1 MKLDWKNLGFK
12 YLPTHAFVQS
22 DYAEGKWSD
31 PEKKSDPHFS
41 LHIAANCL
49 HYGQACFEGLK
60 AFRTK
65 DDRIVMFRPDRG
77 AKRLIDSAKR
87 ICMQAPSEDL
97 FIKVCKIAIRENLDF
112 LPPYG
117 TGASLYIRPLLIGT
131 QPVIGINPSETYTFL
146 VFVTPVGSCYKDGF
160 FPVNVL
166 VVDDFD
172 RAAAQG
178 TGQTKVA
185 GNYAASLLPDQKA
198 KKQGY
203 SIVLYTDPVE
213 HKFIDELGTSNF
225 FGITSAG
232 EYKTP
237 NSPSILQSITNES
250 LQVLAQEYSL
260 KVIKGPIALEGL
272 DQFTE
277 VGACGTAAVITPIY
291 SITRGEKKW
300 TFGKP
305 DEAGETLKKLFE
317 HFQGIRYGE
326 REDKY
331 GWLLEV

>member
-1 MKLDWKNLGFK
+1 MELDWKNLGFN
-12 YLPTHAFVQS
+12 YLPTNVFVQS
-22 DYAEGKWSD
+22 DYAEGKWSAPDIKKD
-31 PEKKSDPHFS
+31 PRLS

-77 AKRLIDSAKR
+77 ARRLTASAKR
-87 ICMQAPSEDL
+87 LCMQAPPENL
-97 FIKVCKIAIRENLDF
+97 FIEVCKMAIRENLDF

-131 QPVIGINPSETYTFL
+131 QPIIGVAPSETYTFL
-146 VFVTPVGSCYKDGF
+146 VFVTPVGPYYKDGF

-166 VVDDFD
+166 VVDDYD

-178 TGQTKVA
+178 TGQAKIA
-185 GNYAASLLPDQKA
+185 GNYAASLLPGLQA

-203 SIVLYTDPVE
+203 SIALYTDPVE

-225 FGITSAG
+225 FGITSGG

-237 NSPSILQSITNES
+237 DSPSILKSITNES
-250 LQVLAQEYSL
+250 LQVLAQEYGF
-260 KVIKGPIALEGL
+260 KVIKGPIALEEL
-272 DQFTE
+272 DQFIE

-291 SITRGEKKW
+291 SITRGEKQW
-300 TFGKP
+300 TFGTP
-305 DEAGETLKKLFE
+305 NEAGKTLKKLYE
-317 HFQGIRYGE
+317 HLQGVQYGE

-331 GWLLEV
+331 GWLVEV

>member
-1 MKLDWKNLGFK
+1 MKLDWKNLGFT
-12 YLPTHAFVQS
+12 YLSTQAFVQS
-22 DYAEGKWSD
+22 DYAEGKWSE
-31 PEKKSDPHFS
+31 PEVKNDPHLS

-65 DDRIVMFRPDRG
+65 DGRCVLFRPDKG
-77 AKRLIDSAKR
+77 AERLMDSAKR
-87 ICMQAPSEDL
+87 ICMQAPPEEL
-97 FIKVCKIAIRENLDF
+97 FIEVCTMAIRENLNF

-131 QPVIGINPSETYTFL
+131 QPIIGVNPSETYTFL
-146 VFVTPVGSCYKDGF
+146 VFVTPVGPYYKDGF
-160 FPVNVL
+160 SPVNVL
-166 VVDDFD
+166 VIDDSD

-225 FGITSAG
+225 FGITRAG
-232 EYKTP
+232 AYKTP
-237 NSPSILQSITNES
+237 ESSSILRSITNDS
-250 LQVLAQEYSL
+250 LQTLAREYGF
-260 KVIKGPIALEGL
+260 KVITEPIRLEEL
-272 DQFTE
+272 DQFIE

-291 SITRGEKKW
+291 SITRGEQKW

-305 DEAGETLKKLFE
+305 DEAGETLKKLYL
-317 HFQGIRYGE
+317 HLQGIQYGE
-326 REDKY
+326 REDRY